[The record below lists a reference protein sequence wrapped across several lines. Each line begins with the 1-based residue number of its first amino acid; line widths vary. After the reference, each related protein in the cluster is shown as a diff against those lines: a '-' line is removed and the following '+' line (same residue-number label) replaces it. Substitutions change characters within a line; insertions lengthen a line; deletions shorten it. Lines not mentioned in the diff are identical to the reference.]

1 MPRQDEPTL
10 FQGDQESPTSPL
22 ARNSSLPED
31 GETDDDLLIRWML
44 NLTPAQRLQRAQG
57 FVNSVLALRHGRRS

>member
-1 MPRQDEPTL
+1 MPRQDEPAL
-10 FQGDQESPTSPL
+10 FQDDQEPSPSPP
-22 ARNSSLPED
+22 AQDSSPED

-44 NLTPAQRLQRAQG
+44 SLTPTQRLQKAQG